1 MPSHADTTA
10 VAAWNLMIDAVTAEV
25 VRALRAAD
33 ADPIVLKGPTLSHW
47 VGADLTRPYVDCD
60 LLVAPARVDAAEQV
74 LAGLGFRRY
83 LEGIDLE
90 EHWPHPAVA
99 WQRGKD
105 ELVDLHRTIW
115 GADAPPERV
124 WDVLAARRSSL
135 RLARLDVAILD
146 VAATA
151 LLLALHA
158 AKHGAAHD
166 RPLADLNT
174 ALRRLDAET
183 WKEAA
188 SLAVSLEAE
197 SAFAAGLRLDPVG
210 RTLADDLGL
219 PDRYPAGIALAAGS
233 ASHSAN
239 TLERLSSAN
248 GARAKAAFVAHR
260 VVPPAAWMRAGYP
273 LARRGRAGLVV
284 SYAWRLVAVPV
295 RLVRAL
301 PTWHRAHRSAPR
313 TP

>member
-1 MPSHADTTA
+1 MPRNADTTA
-10 VAAWNLMIDAVTAEV
+10 VAAWNLMIDAMTAEV
-25 VRALRAAD
+25 VTALRAAG
-33 ADPIVLKGPTLSHW
+33 AEPMLLKGPTLPHW
-47 VGADLTRPYVDCD
+47 LGADLTRAYVDCD
-60 LLVAPARVDAAEQV
+60 LLVAPTHTEVAERV
-74 LAGLGFRRY
+74 LAGLGFRRH
-83 LEGIDLE
+83 LEDVDLE

-105 ELVDLHRTIW
+105 ELIDLHRTIW
-115 GADAPPERV
+115 GAGAPPERV
-124 WDVLAARRSSL
+124 WETLTARRSSL
-135 RLARLDVAILD
+135 RLARLDVAIPD
-146 VAATA
+146 VAAAA

-158 AKHGAAHD
+158 AKHGSAHD
-166 RPLADLNT
+166 RPLAELNA
-174 ALRRLDAET
+174 ALRRLDVAT

-188 SLAVSLEAE
+188 SLAGRLEAE
-197 SAFAAGLRLDPVG
+197 PAFAAGLRLDPVG
-210 RTLADDLGL
+210 RSLADDLGL

-239 TLERLSSAN
+239 TLERLFSAD

-260 VVPPAAWMRAGYP
+260 VVPPATWMRAGYP
-273 LARRGRAGLVV
+273 LARRGRAGLAV